1 MNTKPKAAF
10 EPDGITLPLTAIHNI
25 REVVPKDN
33 AFGKYDTVLATIREV
48 GLVEP
53 LVVFPLDESRK
64 AFQLL
69 DGHMR
74 LKALRELGRT
84 KAFCLVSTTN
94 DAYTY
99 NDKVNRIPLIQEH
112 NMIREAVKRGAAPE
126 RIAKAL
132 NMDVTQ
138 IIQRLNLLNGIHP
151 DAIELLKTK
160 LISGN
165 ALRLFRKAK
174 AVRQIDMAQLMVAA
188 NNYTK
193 AYAEA
198 LIIGT
203 PADQLVEKHRTKSK
217 PGISDEDISKME
229 KEMESVERDYRLH
242 EDQFGENSL
251 HLNAAQRYVKRL
263 LENTKIRRFFGNR
276 YPEIFEELQE
286 LAVLEVI

>member
-1 MNTKPKAAF
+1 
-10 EPDGITLPLTAIHNI
+10 
-25 REVVPKDN
+25 
-33 AFGKYDTVLATIREV
+33 V
-48 GLVEP
+48 GVFEP
-53 LVVFPLDESRK
+53 LVVFPLRGSSK
-64 AFQLL
+64 AYQLL
-69 DGHMR
+69 DGHLR
-74 LKALRELGRT
+74 LKALVELGRT
-84 KAFCLVSTTN
+84 EAFCLISTTN

-112 NMIREAVKRGAAPE
+112 NMIREAVKKGATPE
-126 RIAKAL
+126 KIAKAL
-132 NMDVTQ
+132 NVDVAR
-138 IIQRLNLLNGIHP
+138 IIDRLNILNGIHP

-160 LISGN
+160 PISAN

-174 AVRQIDMAQLMVAA
+174 DVRQIDMAQLMVSG
-188 NNYTK
+188 NNYTY

-203 PADQLVEKHRTKSK
+203 TAEQLVEKHRAKAK

-229 KEMESVERDYRLH
+229 KEMESLERDYRLH

-263 LENTKIRRFFGNR
+263 LENVKVRRFFGNR

-286 LAVLEVI
+286 LATLEVI